1 MSLQKPSI
9 ARQLSVPLLPKIKE
23 VHFTHMHTFTH
34 LPQWHRVTRLLWHL
48 WNVAERISEQRER
61 HSFFCL

>member
-23 VHFTHMHTFTH
+23 VHFTHTHTFTH
-34 LPQWHRVTRLLWHL
+34 LP
-48 WNVAERISEQRER
+48 
-61 HSFFCL
+61 